1 MRIGEL
7 ATATGVEVE
16 TIRYYERAGLL
27 PAPERLANGY
37 RAYGPL
43 HQRRLAFIRH
53 CRLLDMPLADI
64 QELLARSEA
73 PALGCDE
80 VNRLLAQHLGHVR
93 QKLQAL
99 TQLEQQLLSLSAR
112 CTREQTVADCGIL
125 HELMRAAEGDACA
138 CHEDGVAASA
148 ATHHAKKSSAFS

>member
-7 ATATGVEVE
+7 AATTGVEVE

-27 PAPERLANGY
+27 PEPERLANGY

-43 HQRRLAFIRH
+43 QQRRLRFIRH
-53 CRLLDMPLADI
+53 CRMLDMPLADI
-64 QELLARSEA
+64 QELLTLSED

-93 QKLQAL
+93 QKMQAL
-99 TQLEQQLLSLSAR
+99 AQLEQQLLSLSLR
-112 CTREQTVADCGIL
+112 CTSEQTVADCGIL
-125 HELMRAAEGDACA
+125 YELMSAAEGDACA
-138 CHEDGVAASA
+138 CHETGAAPA
-148 ATHHAKKSSAFS
+148 RHHGKKSSAFS